1 MVVSLVE
8 WNHIPRVVPSLQWSR
23 LLQYFALLQPRLA
36 CQLSCPALCRVSHDM
51 ALRVRVVPYGQS
63 SRLILSVIVMSL
75 YLPRPC
81 PALARRLPG
90 PCPALSQPLPLPAAA
105 RATLARSL
113 DILGRLPGS
122 LVIPVSGSSPDRNL
136 CSKPNAGC
144 ACCYHADCHTR
155 FSGES

>member
-1 MVVSLVE
+1 MESHPQSSAFSPVE
-8 WNHIPRVVPSLQWSR
+8 PSSPVLCPPPAAPRVSAVLPCPVP
-23 LLQYFALLQPRLA
+23 
-36 CQLSCPALCRVSHDM
+36 
-51 ALRVRVVPYGQS
+51 GQS
-63 SRLILSVIVMSL
+63 RYGSSGESGAIRTIIQVNSQCDRDVAVSAS
-75 YLPRPC
+75 P
-81 PALARRLPG
+81 LPG
-90 PCPALSQPLPLPAAA
+90 PCPALARPLPGACPALARPLPLPAAA